1 MDGGRAWNAWSPSAT
16 RPCID
21 LDASSEMK
29 TVLTNSD
36 VGDYGSRALI
46 EADYNHISSGDIY
59 QQAAQA
65 RDIERVAGMY
75 YVRMR

>member
-1 MDGGRAWNAWSPSAT
+1 MLHSIVYYMLNAVIQHRYRDLWHPIWLPSIYT
-16 RPCID
+16 SKKC
-21 LDASSEMK
+21 
-29 TVLTNSD
+29 
-36 VGDYGSRALI
+36 
-46 EADYNHISSGDIY
+46 NHISSGDIY